1 MKLKEMNSN
10 FCVDDV
16 CFEIVDTFPMGYQI
30 WLIGNNM
37 SKGYLPLCRMS
48 SIQEFEG
55 GRNIEIDTLKAIKV
69 EGADKIMNASHIID
83 YVTKSI
89 YNKSMIFKI
98 EKYIEKNK
106 NAKKGT
112 VAYYD
117 VQRLIAALPYL
128 KQIKFD

>member
-1 MKLKEMNSN
+1 MTTNKKLIL
-10 FCVDDV
+10 DDV
-16 CFEIVDTFPMGYQI
+16 SFEIVDVFPLGYQI
-30 WLIGNNM
+30 WLIGKNM
-37 SKGYLPLCRMS
+37 TNGYLPLCRLS
-48 SIQEFEG
+48 SHQKFEG
-55 GRNIEIDTLKAIKV
+55 GKDIEIDTLKAIKV
-69 EGADKIMNASHIID
+69 EGAEQIMNASHIID

-98 EKYIEKNK
+98 EKYIEKHK